1 VTHTTTV
8 KLPTIKAATQ
18 SPVAPATQIA
28 TTAAQAEHGSAIFT
42 GCAGDWGLRAAGRI
56 A

>member
-8 KLPTIKAATQ
+8 KLPTTKTATKP
-18 SPVAPATQIA
+18 PVAAATQIA
-28 TTAAQAEHGSAIFT
+28 TTVAQAEHGSAIFT
-42 GCAGDWGLRAAGRI
+42 GCAGDWGLRPAGRI